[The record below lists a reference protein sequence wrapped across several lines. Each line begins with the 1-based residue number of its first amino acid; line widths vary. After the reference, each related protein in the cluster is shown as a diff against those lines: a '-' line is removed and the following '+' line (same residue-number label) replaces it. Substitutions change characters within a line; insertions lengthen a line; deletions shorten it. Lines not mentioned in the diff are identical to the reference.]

1 MPKCRLKNGNIYP
14 FTTEEYNSIKSS
26 GIIFIEK
33 VEDDKKPD
41 VLKDKVA
48 TKDVVQE

>member
-1 MPKCRLKNGNIYP
+1 MPKCKLLNGNIYP
-14 FTTEEYNSIKSS
+14 FTTEAYESIKAA
-26 GIIFIEK
+26 GLFIEK